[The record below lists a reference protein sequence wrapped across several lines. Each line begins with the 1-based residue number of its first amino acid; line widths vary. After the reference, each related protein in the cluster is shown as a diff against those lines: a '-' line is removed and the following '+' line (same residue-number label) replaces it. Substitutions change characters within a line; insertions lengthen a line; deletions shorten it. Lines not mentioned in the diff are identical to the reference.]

1 MYVVTL
7 AELEESAKIGVVTV
21 NPTAVVRV
29 SPAPL
34 PMIVIVELP
43 AARVAATVIVAV
55 TGASVVSVA
64 EEKFTVTPDGMPLA
78 ERVTGA
84 LNPEVAVKVR
94 FTVPELPCVTDT
106 LGTLGLN
113 EKSTLAA
120 SLQ

>member
-1 MYVVTL
+1 M
-7 AELEESAKIGVVTV
+7 GVVTV

-29 SPAPL
+29 RPAPL

-43 AARVAATVIVAV
+43 AGRVAATVIVAV

-84 LNPEVAVKVR
+84 LNPDVAVNVIL
-94 FTVPELPCVTDT
+94 TVPELPCVTDT
-106 LGTLGLN
+106 LGTLGLR
-113 EKSTLAA
+113 EKSMLAA
-120 SLQ
+120 SPQ